1 MAARPLVVNTLNCR
15 FSILEILGART
26 SLKLAQPKT
35 GPRGKCERVET
46 GAPPSTVWVVLELDK
61 SKRAYLSGLAGALAG
76 AVAAAAGTSPGLL
89 VALGSVETGVV
100 SGSLHLPAA
109 TNWLR
114 KSAWLKPKPMA
125 LWA

>member
-15 FSILEILGART
+15 FSILEIWGELT

-35 GPRGKCERVET
+35 GPRGKCERAAT

-61 SKRAYLSGLAGALAG
+61 SKRAYLSGLVGGLAGAL
-76 AVAAAAGTSPGLL
+76 AAAAGTPPGLP
-89 VALGSVETGVV
+89 AAAGSVEAGVA

-109 TNWLR
+109 VN
-114 KSAWLKPKPMA
+114 
-125 LWA
+125 

>member
-35 GPRGKCERVET
+35 GPRGKCERVAT

-61 SKRAYLSGLAGALAG
+61 SKRAYLSGLAGALA
-76 AVAAAAGTSPGLL
+76 AAAGTSLGLL
-89 VALGSVETGVV
+89 VAVGSVETGVA
-100 SGSLHLPAA
+100 SGSRHLPAA
-109 TNWLR
+109 TN
-114 KSAWLKPKPMA
+114 
-125 LWA
+125 